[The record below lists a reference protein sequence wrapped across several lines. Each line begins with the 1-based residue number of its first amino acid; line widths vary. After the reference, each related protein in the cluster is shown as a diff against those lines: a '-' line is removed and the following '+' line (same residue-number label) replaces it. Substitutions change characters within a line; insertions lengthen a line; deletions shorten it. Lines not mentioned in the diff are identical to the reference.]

1 MKNKF
6 ITIFLSSLF
15 AIALWS
21 CEKEDNKIFFQG
33 GTNPVLKASS
43 TTAMVLSAAN
53 ASNAAIKFE
62 WTNPEY
68 RFNTGIS
75 SQDVVYILEVDTT
88 GANFTNPNKQ
98 QISVSK
104 DLEKNFTVKELNAV
118 LSKMNLQE
126 NIPHQMEFRVK
137 STIAGDIVPLY
148 SNIIKITI
156 TPYLDVVV
164 PIPASGKLFITGS
177 ATPASWMGGGDPELA
192 SQQFT
197 QVNPSLYVINSIAL
211 TGGGSYLFVPVYG
224 NWSNKYGFVGSGN
237 SNNVNGDEFKA
248 EGNDILAPA
257 VSGNYKIEVNFKTG
271 RFTVTKL

>member
-6 ITIFLSSLF
+6 ITIFLSSLLI
-15 AIALWS
+15 IALAG
-21 CEKEDNKIFFQG
+21 CEKEDNKILFQG
-33 GTNPVLKASS
+33 GTNPLLKASS
-43 TTAMVLSAAN
+43 TAPMVLSAAN

-75 SQDVVYILEVDTT
+75 SQDVIYILEVDTT
-88 GANFTNPNKQ
+88 GSNFTNPGRQ
-98 QISVSK
+98 LISVSK
-104 DLEKNFTVKELNAV
+104 DLEKNFTVKDLNAV

-148 SNIIKITI
+148 SNVIKITI

-177 ATPASWMGGGDPELA
+177 ATPGNWMGGGDPELA

-237 SNNVNGDEFKA
+237 GNNVNGDEFKA
-248 EGNDILAPA
+248 EGNDILAPS

>member
-15 AIALWS
+15 IIALLG

-88 GANFTNPNKQ
+88 GSNFTNPDRQ
-98 QISVSK
+98 QISISK
-104 DLEKNFTVKELNAV
+104 DLEKNFTVKDLNAV

-177 ATPASWMGGGDPELA
+177 ATPGNWMGGGDPELA

-211 TGGGSYLFVPVYG
+211 NGGGSYLFVPVYG

>member
-88 GANFTNPNKQ
+88 GSNFTNPDRQ
-98 QISVSK
+98 QISISK
-104 DLEKNFTVKELNAV
+104 DLEKNFTVKDLNAV

-177 ATPASWMGGGDPELA
+177 ATPGNWMGGGDPELA

-211 TGGGSYLFVPVYG
+211 NGGGSYLFVPVYG

>member
-6 ITIFLSSLF
+6 ITIFLSSLLI
-15 AIALWS
+15 IALAG

-43 TTAMVLSAAN
+43 TTPMVLSASN

-98 QISVSK
+98 QISISK

-148 SNIIKITI
+148 SNVIKITI

-177 ATPASWMGGGDPELA
+177 ATPGNWMGGGDPELA

-211 TGGGSYLFVPVYG
+211 NGGGSYLFVPVYG

-237 SNNVNGDEFKA
+237 GNNVNGDEFKA

-257 VSGNYKIEVNFKTG
+257 ASGNYKIEVNFKTG